1 MKTGDILVIDSVR
14 ELLDD
19 KDNVVGRIITDKA
32 GAETRIKKGQGGK
45 LESRWE
51 WLDGEGIGKAIKLTV
66 KEFKPPNSDKSFPFV
81 ADFTIVK
88 DEMVA
93 QATERVQSQSKVERN
108 DSIESQVA
116 FKGMVELIATGIVK
130 NSTKE
135 YKATIEWA
143 MSRLHSVA
151 QIMAEVEKAKVT
163 TDNQEQDSEAPKT
176 AGEFLN
182 WIMKRDP
189 SIKAP
194 RVWLQ
199 AEYKVT
205 DKEILTA
212 ERIKELY
219 DKITG

>member
-1 MKTGDILVIDSVR
+1 MKTGDILVIESVR
-14 ELLDD
+14 ELWDD
-19 KDNVVGRIITDKA
+19 KHETLAGVIVVDKA
-32 GAETRIKKGQGGK
+32 GAETKIKKGQGGK
-45 LESRWE
+45 LQERWR
-51 WLDGEGIGKAIKLTV
+51 WLNEEGVGQAIQLV
-66 KEFKPPNSDKSFPFV
+66 VGEFKGYPFV
-81 ADFTIVK
+81 ADFTVVK
-88 DEMVA
+88 DEFKK
-93 QATERVQSQSKVERN
+93 QAAEKVQSLVKVERN

-116 FKGMVELIATGIVK
+116 FKGMIELIATGIVK

-151 QIMAEVEKAKVT
+151 QIMAEVEKAKVA

-182 WIMKRDP
+182 WIMKLDP
-189 SIKAP
+189 NIKAP
-194 RVWLQ
+194 RAWLQ
-199 AEYKVT
+199 VEYGVT

-219 DKITG
+219 DKIKK